1 MILVITKNK
10 NITNLV
16 NKYIS
21 AKEINVEEI
30 SDSFYDYVEKDL
42 LKRNLE
48 KFNRIIINI
57 IGFNDEYQQI
67 VKAVAKIKIIYN
79 IQIIVIAIG
88 YKVGNE
94 VLSELF
100 DIGIYDFITSEDSE
114 IQREEWIKSLDGNNY
129 IDSVKYKIKSEQ
141 KKKIKKVNKIKLKN
155 KIKDEK
161 QVGKFILTCFNHFK
175 SLIKEISSVFFYILL
190 SFLASVG
197 ATALINSN
205 IRNII
210 IDIIKGGL

>member
-21 AKEINVEEI
+21 EKEINVEEV

-57 IGFNDEYQQI
+57 TEFNDEYQQI

-210 IDIIKGGL
+210 MDIIKGGL

>member
-10 NITNLV
+10 NITNMV

-21 AKEINVEEI
+21 EKEINVEEI

-79 IQIIVIAIG
+79 IQIIIIAIG

-175 SLIKEISSVFFYILL
+175 SLLKEISSVFFYILL